1 MQLDDYLTDVDTTL
15 KWVVKHGIRLA
26 ITCTKCNLMQH
37 DDGCQLM
44 QDHGLICEKQTAEV
58 KKPQTH
64 PNTETYEDIT
74 NANTYLPGKRL

>member
-1 MQLDDYLTDVDTTL
+1 
-15 KWVVKHGIRLA
+15 
-26 ITCTKCNLMQH
+26 MQH

-74 NANTYLPGKRL
+74 NANTYLPGKSL